1 MVLKNKQKMERVAGI
16 EPAYSAWKAATA
28 PTKTMGR
35 YIGPARQWL
44 SPPAQM
50 QAFQSGVA

>member
-1 MVLKNKQKMERVAGI
+1 
-16 EPAYSAWKAATA
+16 
-28 PTKTMGR
+28 MGR